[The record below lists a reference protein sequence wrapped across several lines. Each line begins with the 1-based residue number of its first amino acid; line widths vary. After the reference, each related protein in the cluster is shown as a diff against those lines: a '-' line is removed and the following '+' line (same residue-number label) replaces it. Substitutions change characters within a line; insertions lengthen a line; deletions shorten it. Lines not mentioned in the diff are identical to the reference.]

1 MPDDNTEALWAEV
14 TALRAIVSAL
24 IGLENDRLRNPTK
37 LTVTLRHE
45 AEKYAKRNLLAVDPP
60 VPHDVVAQKVM
71 PRIRDILADAIM
83 SRAP

>member
-1 MPDDNTEALWAEV
+1 MPDDNTEVLWAEV

-24 IGLENDRLRNPTK
+24 IGMENDRQRNATK

-45 AEKYAKRNLLAVDPP
+45 ADKYAKRNLLALDPP
-60 VPHDVVAQKVM
+60 LSHDFVTDKVM
-71 PRIRDILADAIM
+71 PRIRDILTDAIM